1 MFLARFLS
9 ILRRHVP
16 RFLAGNLTREII
28 GLFSF
33 TVSLSRDVTGMLLT
47 GLLQDGAVAVSD
59 RNA

>member
-1 MFLARFLS
+1 MFLARLLS
-9 ILRRHVP
+9 VLRRHVP
-16 RFLAGNLTREII
+16 RFLAGNLTRDHRP
-28 GLFSF
+28 FFF